1 MHRLG
6 LLAAV
11 LMASL
16 AMSASAFSAD
26 PSDLFLKA
34 YQDFQTAEKLEREGK
49 PREALEKYQSARDLL
64 QQASQADPEWRPL
77 VIGYRLEKTVE
88 SISRLQDAVAALPPA
103 AEPIEGSLPEADSAP
118 ARPVSLEPVIAV
130 TPPIGASR
138 SPRRTTA
145 SVTTTPSPAPRIR
158 SGGTA
163 AEQEL
168 RRQVAELRQENERLN
183 EKFQQKSAELKSA
196 KMEVEKTK
204 VTVVEFK
211 AQYAQIRE
219 ELENSKKDGNSL
231 AAIREQYSKRAEA
244 AFKELTEVQ
253 AQNEVLLEENDRLLT
268 KLDAAAKYI
277 ADSDAIR
284 LSLLKERK
292 DIAGERDSAV
302 AKNKKLKD
310 NSQELERVAGEN
322 KELKTKLASTI
333 AKSVGKGEF
342 EKVMAE
348 NKALAKKLA
357 AAEANSN
364 RDEIVKVVAEKKLLE
379 EQIVRMERDFKDAV
393 NPEKDKIIAT
403 LQSELNS
410 VNDKLL
416 EAQAQM
422 SRGDEQLKD
431 LQKQLD
437 ETSGALAELKLNPI
451 PGKEEKALLAEN
463 DLLRGIILRQIKE
476 QTARDDA
483 KKALEKEIA
492 TLQIK
497 SDVINQQLQV
507 LAAPVLQLTPEER
520 SLFKEPVA
528 LLSEPASQALEVTM
542 AVTKPTEEEAAAN
555 LKPAAPEGPEDLPDD
570 VRDQIQ
576 SAKKLFEI
584 KNYIEAEKI
593 YQGIVERLPDN
604 YFALSNLGAV
614 QIEAGK
620 LSAAEVAL
628 KKAIQ
633 INGEDSY
640 ACTNLGIVYSRQGKF
655 DDAISALRRS
665 LEINDG
671 DAVAHNYLGVCL
683 GQKDKRDDAES
694 EFKRAIDLKPDYPE
708 AHFNL
713 AVLYATTQ
721 PQSLALA
728 KEHYAKA
735 TALGAAPD
743 ASLERLI
750 Q

>member
-1 MHRLG
+1 M
-6 LLAAV
+6 LL
-11 LMASL
+11 ASL

-26 PSDLFLKA
+26 PSDLFLRA

-49 PREALEKYQSARDLL
+49 PREALGKYESARDLL

-118 ARPVSLEPVIAV
+118 AKAVSLEPVIAV
-130 TPPIGASR
+130 TPPVGAAR
-138 SPRRTTA
+138 SPRRSTTA
-145 SVTTTPSPAPRIR
+145 ITATPSPVPRIR
-158 SGGTA
+158 SGGTST
-163 AEQEL
+163 EQEL

-231 AAIREQYSKRAEA
+231 AAIREQYAKRAEA
-244 AFKELTEVQ
+244 VFQELTEVQ

-268 KLDAAAKYI
+268 KLDAAAQYI

-310 NSQELERVAGEN
+310 SSAELDRIAGEN
-322 KELKTKLASTI
+322 KELKTKLA
-333 AKSVGKGEF
+333 KSVAKGEF

-364 RDEIVKVVAEKKLLE
+364 REEIVKVVAEKKLLE
-379 EQIVRMERDFKDAV
+379 EQIARMEREFKDAAS
-393 NPEKDKIIAT
+393 PEKDKIIAT

-483 KKALEKEIA
+483 KKELEKEIA

-497 SDVINQQLQV
+497 SDVIQQQLQV

-542 AVTKPTEEEAAAN
+542 AVIKPTEEEAVAN
-555 LKPAAPEGPEDLPDD
+555 LKPAAPEGPEDLPED
-570 VRDQIQ
+570 VREQIQ
-576 SAKKLFEI
+576 SAKKFFEN
-584 KNYIEAEKI
+584 KNYVEAEKI

-665 LEINDG
+665 LEINAG

-683 GQKDKRDDAES
+683 GQKDKRDDAEA